1 MEEVLWNVSSMKLT
15 AGANMEDAS
24 GEIKVMLD
32 SKPRSKNL
40 RDSGKL
46 RGISGSCCDSQP
58 TIPLSRSESG
68 SLAGSRRAFLLL
80 DVRLVAIRESL
91 LFVLTLELTRVIP
104 WPSRDFRGPA
114 LIDAWV

>member
-1 MEEVLWNVSSMKLT
+1 
-15 AGANMEDAS
+15 MEDAS
-24 GEIKVMLD
+24 GEINVMLD
-32 SKPRSKNL
+32 NRPRSKNL

-46 RGISGSCCDSQP
+46 SGISGSFWDSQP
-58 TIPLSRSESG
+58 TIPLSNSESG
-68 SLAGSRRAFLLL
+68 NFAGSRRAFLLL

-91 LFVLTLELTRVIP
+91 DFVLTLELTLVIS